1 MKYFNWTEVTH
12 NVNLILKIQTMRT
25 TSHIKRRSQEP
36 EMMGV
41 RLEERSE
48 NNEITWFISFLSCDS
63 ICFTHN
69 KLTMV
74 RLRHS
79 LHLSLKEWYEERTKE
94 VKERTRAPLLFTSI
108 RSSLHNMTLRLLSEE
123 ISIIKRYTFISKA
136 YYSWITSF
144 GHLPL
149 HFGYFHILS
158 GALLL
163 LKVYLMHNIISFNY
177 SCRL

>member
-1 MKYFNWTEVTH
+1 MNRSNSQCKPN
-12 NVNLILKIQTMRT
+12 
-25 TSHIKRRSQEP
+25 IKDPDQEP

-94 VKERTRAPLLFTSI
+94 VKERTRAPLVSFLLTSI

-123 ISIIKRYTFISKA
+123 ISIINKV
-136 YYSWITSF
+136 
-144 GHLPL
+144 HL
-149 HFGYFHILS
+149 HFQG
-158 GALLL
+158 LLFMNYIFTFWL
-163 LKVYLMHNIISFNY
+163 FSYLIWCFVVIKGLFDA
-177 SCRL
+177 